1 MINFSFL
8 KKHLL
13 YKYDTQVI
21 VQSRDFGK
29 LFGGR
34 VGVLNVHYPC
44 LVIVH
49 YVLLH

>member
-1 MINFSFL
+1 MISFSFL
-8 KKHLL
+8 QKYLHF
-13 YKYDTQVI
+13 KYDTQGT
-21 VQSRDFGK
+21 VQCRDFGK

-49 YVLLH
+49 YVLH